1 MVQVIEA
8 IYEHGVLT
16 PKNELA
22 LRESQ
27 LVRLIVEPIDIVEP
41 INNDTDRAE
50 RTAALK
56 RLREGIERMQFFSS
70 EPLPSRDELHGR
82 S

>member
-1 MVQVIEA
+1 MAQIIEA
-8 IYEHGVLT
+8 IYAHGVLT
-16 PKNELA
+16 PRDELA

-27 LVRLIVEPIDIVEP
+27 RVRLTVEPIDVEP
-41 INNDTDRAE
+41 SEHDSEHAD
-50 RTAALK
+50 RTAALT
-56 RLREGIERMQFFSS
+56 RLREGIERMKFFSS